1 MGHAPAFW
9 VSFLTFLTTAA
20 GAQTQPGISIRV
32 VQGDNAIN
40 SIRMHRGHDP
50 VVQVST
56 DAGEPLA
63 HATVSFL
70 LPASGA
76 SATFGD
82 RGLSVT
88 VDTDEHGMAA
98 GRGLTPNTVEGQFRI
113 RVTASWRGD
122 AANASIQQTNAEPG
136 IKSAK
141 AKWIVIAA
149 VIAGGAAAGG
159 IAAMHGGSGSNPAAG
174 ATTGSTATG
183 ATITP
188 GTPSLGPPH

>member
-9 VSFLTFLTTAA
+9 VSFLTFLAAAA
-20 GAQTQPGISIRV
+20 GAQIQPGISIRV

-50 VVQVST
+50 VVQVLT

-82 RGLSVT
+82 HGLSVT
-88 VDTDEHGMAA
+88 VDTDEHGTAA
-98 GRGLTPNTVEGQFRI
+98 GRGLTPNTVEGQFQI

-136 IKSAK
+136 VKSAK

-149 VIAGGAAAGG
+149 VIAGGAAVGG
-159 IAAMHGGSGSNPAAG
+159 IAAMHGGNGSNPAG
-174 ATTGSTATG
+174 GTTGSTATG